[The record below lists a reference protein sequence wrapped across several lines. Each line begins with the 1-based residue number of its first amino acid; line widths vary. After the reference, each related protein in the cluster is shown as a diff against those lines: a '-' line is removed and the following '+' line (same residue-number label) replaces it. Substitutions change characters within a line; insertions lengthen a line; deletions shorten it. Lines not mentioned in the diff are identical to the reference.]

1 MTTRVVLLH
10 SRTANAVQI
19 GVWASQVRALA
30 ASPVRPAVKPA
41 RDAWSHYQQT
51 AASGPRDYDGW
62 PRYLT
67 GRLPDGSVRFTDAV
81 IPGRTCGRA
90 TAGVVDALLAARR
103 RVYALEDGD
112 LHPVTACEAHDPND
126 WKDGWTLR

>member
-1 MTTRVVLLH
+1 MIVRVILLH
-10 SRTANAVQI
+10 HRTANDVQI
-19 GVWASQVRALA
+19 GVWTSQVYTVAV
-30 ASPVRPAVKPA
+30 SPVRPVITSA
-41 RDAWSHYQQT
+41 RGAWSHYQQT
-51 AASGPRDYDGW
+51 VASGPRDYDGW

-67 GRLPDGSVRFTDAV
+67 GRLPDGSARFTDAV

-90 TAGVVDALLAARR
+90 TAGVVDAFLTAGR
-103 RVYALEDGD
+103 RVYALEHGN